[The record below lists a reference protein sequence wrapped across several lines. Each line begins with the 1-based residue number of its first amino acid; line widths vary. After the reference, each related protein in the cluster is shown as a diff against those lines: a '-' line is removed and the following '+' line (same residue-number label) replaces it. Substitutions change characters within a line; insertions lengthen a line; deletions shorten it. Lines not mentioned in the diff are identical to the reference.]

1 MTGWPTETRA
11 ARMQELDVA
20 ARAQERAHEALHGM
34 PFGVMLHAV
43 LAHIQARPDAT
54 ADEVA
59 VFVRKLNAM
68 QWELERN
75 EGDE

>member
-11 ARMQELDVA
+11 AQMQELNDA
-20 ARAQERAHEALHGM
+20 AKAQDAAHEVLHGL

-43 LAHIQARPDAT
+43 LAHIQARADAT

-59 VFVRKLNAM
+59 VLGKALNALA
-68 QWELERN
+68 WEMERSK
-75 EGDE
+75 

>member
-1 MTGWPTETRA
+1 MTGWPTETQA
-11 ARMQELDVA
+11 AHRQELAIA
-20 ARAQERAHEALHGM
+20 AEAQEKAHKALHDM

-59 VFVRKLNAM
+59 VLGKALNALA
-68 QWELERN
+68 WEMERHN
-75 EGDE
+75 ET

>member
-11 ARMQELDVA
+11 AQMQELNDA
-20 ARAQERAHEALHGM
+20 AQAQEKAHEALHDM
-34 PFGVMLHAV
+34 PFGVMIHAV

-59 VFVRKLNAM
+59 VMGKALNALA
-68 QWELERN
+68 WEMERAK
-75 EGDE
+75 

>member
-20 ARAQERAHEALHGM
+20 AKAQERAHEVLRGL
-34 PFGVMLHAV
+34 PFGVMIHAV

-54 ADEVA
+54 ADAVA
-59 VFVRKLNAM
+59 VLGKALNALA
-68 QWELERN
+68 WEMERN
-75 EGDE
+75 ND

>member
-11 ARMQELDVA
+11 AQMQELNDA
-20 ARAQERAHEALHGM
+20 AKAQERAHEALHGM

-43 LAHIQARPDAT
+43 LAHIQARPEGT

-59 VFVRKLNAM
+59 ALGKALNALA
-68 QWELERN
+68 WEMDRAK
-75 EGDE
+75 

>member
-11 ARMQELDVA
+11 GWIQELDVA
-20 ARAQERAHEALHGM
+20 ARAQERAHEALHDM
-34 PFGVMLHAV
+34 PFGVMIHSV

-59 VFVRKLNAM
+59 ALGKALNSMA
-68 QWELERN
+68 WEMERTK
-75 EGDE
+75 